1 MARKL
6 TFFGTVIFLMLLFLG
21 GAQYSS
27 QAQDKPFTVR
37 VVPISG
43 QPFVIEDFNQGGT
56 RFYDAQWRGSNVRLL
71 FSDIVSISF
80 LKPGDGNYPVEV
92 AFKDGR
98 KDTFNLKPHSGM
110 QGKATFGNWS
120 MSHTQVKQLSF
131 QVGDSMA
138 PQSAAE
144 TSEYDQVLMK
154 NGDALSGRILT
165 TNFTLRTSY
174 GTHNFQTK
182 QIQTIN
188 LEGGGQNIDIVL
200 LRIGDKLSGVIEN
213 AAVKMEMRSGTQVEL
228 SKDKVKDIIFKK

>member
-6 TFFGTVIFLMLLFLG
+6 TLFGPVVFLMLIILG
-21 GAQYSS
+21 GAQYST
-27 QAQDKPFTVR
+27 QAQERPFTAR
-37 VVPISG
+37 IVPISG
-43 QPFVIEDFNQGGT
+43 QPFVIEGFNQNGN
-56 RFYDAQWRGSNVRLL
+56 RYYYAQWRGSNVKLL

-80 LKPGDGNYPVEV
+80 SKPGDGSYPVEV

-98 KDTFNLKPHSGM
+98 KDTFNLNPNGLM
-110 QGKATFGNWS
+110 GGKSAFGNWS
-120 MSHTQVKQLSF
+120 MSHTKVKQISF
-131 QVGDSMA
+131 QVGDSVA
-138 PQSAAE
+138 LQSVGE
-144 TSEYDQVLMK
+144 SSEYDQVLMK
-154 NGDALSGRILT
+154 NGDVLSGRILT

-174 GTHNFQTK
+174 GTHTFQTK

-188 LEGGGQNIDIVL
+188 LEGGGQNIDLVL